1 MDFRKWSGFIVLLSS
16 LYILWQI
23 KAFLLLLLTA
33 VILANAL
40 NVLVIKL
47 QTWGDRLA
55 ARFNQPLLR
64 IGRSFAVF
72 TALFLVALILWLAL
86 TIVIP
91 PFIGQFQILFSKL
104 NTGFYEIDEWLDAQ
118 ILRIEESFG
127 LPISEQLP
135 NLDEIIPQISTLLNE
150 LLNRG
155 WSLFSDSLKVLLN
168 VLLLTV
174 LTLMFLAD
182 PQPYRQGFIR
192 LFPSFYRR
200 RADEILT
207 LCDAD
212 LKGWVSGIMF
222 NMLCIGVLSYV
233 GLLTLGLSLALPQAI
248 LAGLLTFIPNI
259 GPALSVIPP
268 ILIALLEAPWK
279 IWAVLILYFVIQQVE
294 GNVLTPWVMARQV
307 SLLPAV
313 TLLAQVLFAVTL
325 QLGFLG
331 LFLALPLAVIGQV
344 IVREVLIKDI
354 LDPWQGREES
364 QVLAVVSGIV
374 GIETSQS
381 VAAEPGAQT
390 PELPTDHP
398 PEPPS

>member
-104 NTGFYEIDEWLDAQ
+104 NTGFYEIDGWLDAQ
-118 ILRIEESFG
+118 ILRIEENFG
-127 LPISEQLP
+127 LQISEQLP
-135 NLDEIIPQISTLLNE
+135 NFDEVIPQLSTLLNE

-212 LKGWVSGIMF
+212 LKGWVAGIMF
-222 NMLCIGVLSYV
+222 NMFCIGVLSYV
-233 GLLTLGLSLALPQAI
+233 GLLILGLSLALPQAI

-354 LDPWQGREES
+354 LDPWQAKEEG
-364 QVLAVVSGIV
+364 QVLAMVSGIV
-374 GIETSQS
+374 DIESSQS
-381 VAAEPGAQT
+381 VAAEPRGKT

-398 PEPPS
+398 PESPS